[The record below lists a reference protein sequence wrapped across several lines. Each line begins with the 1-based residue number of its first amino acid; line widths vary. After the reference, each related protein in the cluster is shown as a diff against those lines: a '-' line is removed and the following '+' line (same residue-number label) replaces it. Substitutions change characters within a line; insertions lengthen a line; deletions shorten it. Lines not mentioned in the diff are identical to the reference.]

1 MADREIN
8 NSFKVIYEENID
20 HLYSYGISL
29 GFDKEQCM
37 DAIQDVFCKLFINN
51 KEFSS
56 INNIRFYL
64 LKSLKNRLLDIV
76 KKNKRENPESKITIS
91 DFPVEISFIE
101 SIIDKEERAFIKMRI
116 NNLMAQLTPNQR
128 EAIYLRYMQELEY
141 DEIAK
146 LLNITP
152 ESCRKMVYRA
162 IERLRSRTSLN
173 IALIITLF
181 FQGNF

>member
-1 MADREIN
+1 MADEEV
-8 NSFKVIYEENID
+8 NSRFRVVYEENID
-20 HLYSYGISL
+20 HLYSYGIRL
-29 GFDKEQCM
+29 GFSKEQCM
-37 DAIQDVFCKLFINN
+37 DAIQDVFCKLFLSN
-51 KEFSS
+51 KAFSS

-64 LKSLKNRLLDIV
+64 LKSLKNRLFDLS
-76 KKNKRENPESKITIS
+76 KKTKRERSESEITLS

-101 SIIDKEERAFIKMRI
+101 SIIDKEERAFIEARI
-116 NNLMAQLTPNQR
+116 NNLMSQLTPNQR

-141 DEIAK
+141 DDIAK

-162 IERLRSRTSLN
+162 MERLRNRTSLN

-181 FQGNF
+181 FQ